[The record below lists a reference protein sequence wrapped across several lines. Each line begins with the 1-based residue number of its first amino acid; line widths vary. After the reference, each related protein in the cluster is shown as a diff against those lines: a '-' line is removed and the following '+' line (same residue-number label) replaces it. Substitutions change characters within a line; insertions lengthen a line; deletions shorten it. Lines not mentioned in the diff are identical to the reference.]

1 MSESI
6 IERTAGNKAMKTMIT
21 LLAVFGITDT
31 GLAQAHE
38 EMIEARQNAFSNI
51 ENQTKVVSKQVK
63 KSDIDWQAMLAASE
77 QLMVDSNML
86 SHAFEAGSLEGSKAK
101 ESVWSK
107 PEKFNRLLAEMQ
119 QGYKQVAE
127 GVDKQSIDE
136 VKRGL
141 KVAES
146 TCKSCHRS
154 YRSRW

>member
-1 MSESI
+1 
-6 IERTAGNKAMKTMIT
+6 MKTMIT
-21 LLAVFGITDT
+21 LLAVFGITHT
-31 GLAQAHE
+31 SLAQAHE
-38 EMIEARQNAFSNI
+38 EMIAARQNAFSNI

-77 QLMVDSNML
+77 QLTVDSTML
-86 SHAFEAGSLEGSKAK
+86 SNAFETGSQEGSKAK
-101 ESVWSK
+101 ASVWSK

-119 QGYKQVAE
+119 QGYKQVSE

>member
-1 MSESI
+1 MSKSI
-6 IERTAGNKAMKTMIT
+6 TERTVGNKAMKTMIT
-21 LLAVFGITDT
+21 LLAVFGITHT
-31 GLAQAHE
+31 SLAQAHE
-38 EMIEARQNAFSNI
+38 EMIAARQNAFSNI

-77 QLMVDSNML
+77 QLTVDSTML
-86 SHAFEAGSLEGSKAK
+86 SNAFETGSQEGSKAK

-136 VKRGL
+136 VQRGL